1 VDARQFVLSFHL
13 PYVDL
18 NLKTEPN
25 TGDETNEMWN
35 WDVAEVLIGSDFKN
49 IRFGGMIPASHT
61 PQNGIALLEANCV
74 EIRLFLCHFFYG

>member
-18 NLKTEPN
+18 NLKTDPN

-35 WDVAEVLIGSDFKN
+35 WDVADVLIGSDFKN
-49 IRFGGMIPASHT
+49 IRK
-61 PQNGIALLEANCV
+61 
-74 EIRLFLCHFFYG
+74 